1 MRLKQLSFDTL
12 ESEMLKVNNKSLIE
26 LFSFETFETKIKILI
41 KLGWIMKVD
50 LTSVHNFVKPQRIL
64 MC

>member
-12 ESEMLKVNNKSLIE
+12 ESEMLKVNYKSLIE
-26 LFSFETFETKIKILI
+26 LFSFETKIKILI